1 MAKIDDI
8 AAALAD
14 ERAELARY
22 VESAGGRSRIE
33 GLHLARHDANLARRI
48 KHFVAHQALAHSE
61 VTVDEANASDD
72 AMLAWAKI
80 NAPWYA
86 PLLIDGPVDL
96 ADFAELIRR
105 RRNLATD
112 EFFAMLAD
120 AGNEGDIVARYD
132 AAFAL
137 TPAERAV
144 LVDYVTAEAEGI
156 SPISPKILRV
166 KLDSFLDDGK
176 C

>member
-22 VESAGGRSRIE
+22 IESAGGRSRIE
-33 GLHLARHDANLARRI
+33 GLHLARHDADLARMI
-48 KHFVAHQALAHSE
+48 NLFAAHQALAHSE

-86 PLLIDGPVDL
+86 PLLVDGPVDL
-96 ADFAELIRR
+96 ADFAEIVRR
-105 RRNLATD
+105 RRNLTIGR
-112 EFFAMLAD
+112 FFAMLAD
-120 AGNEGDIVARYD
+120 AENETDIVAQYD

-144 LVDYVTAEAEGI
+144 LVDYVAADAEDI

-166 KLDSFLDDGK
+166 KLDQFIDEGK

>member
-1 MAKIDDI
+1 MAKIDEI
-8 AAALAD
+8 AAAIAD

-22 VESAGGRSRIE
+22 VESAGGCSRIE
-33 GLHLARHDANLARRI
+33 GLHLARHDADLARMI
-48 KHFVAHQALAHSE
+48 KHFIGHQALAHSD
-61 VTVDEANASDD
+61 VTVDEVTASDD

-80 NAPWYA
+80 SAPWYA

-96 ADFAELIRR
+96 FDFAELIRR
-105 RRNLATD
+105 RRNLTTD
-112 EFFAMLAD
+112 EFFEMLAD
-120 AGNEGDIVARYD
+120 AGNEGDIVARYN

-144 LVDYVTAEAEGI
+144 LVDYVTAEPEGI
-156 SPISPKILRV
+156 SPISQKIHRV
-166 KLDSFLDDGK
+166 KLDQFIDNGK